1 MSRCNR
7 CGIRIIDKTDECPLC
22 HQVLVDDGNEN
33 YNSYPDARVLTRRFR
48 WFENF
53 VLFVSIVMA
62 ISLMTIEYL
71 VSDRI
76 GWSVLVIFGLVY
88 VNVLIRLAI
97 VGKSGY
103 LFKTICMVILAIV
116 FLWGI
121 DYYTGD
127 NGWSLAYAYPSII
140 LLMDVAIIVIMIIN
154 WRNWQSYMMVQIL
167 MVLLSFIAMI
177 LVWCGVIKF
186 PYLTIIAMLA
196 SLFLFLGT
204 LIIGDQ
210 RARNELKRRFHI

>member
-88 VNVLIRLAI
+88 VNVLIRLAV

-154 WRNWQSYMMVQIL
+154 WRNWQSYMMVHIL